1 MSFDFYLHAGVAVI
15 AAWFGWRRLDTG
27 VLLPWT
33 IFVVAY
39 FLTTVI
45 GAIIIGMP
53 DGLDFLQLFNPS
65 VDVRFVQD
73 AVNAKYWFLL
83 FLPIT
88 LITLLLLFTRRLILP
103 WEKTI
108 SNWFQR
114 ENINWAYFIATVILT
129 ILLTLYSLMVLA
141 TKDYLGNIRLAFS
154 GELDFQATILLRHQ
168 MMDAMT
174 GRGIYYYE
182 IAYVSF
188 PTMSWIALYRALQSG
203 SNKWRMLFCFQFMII
218 VFLLLSSMQKAPLLI
233 YLIGVLIALAY
244 MGKLKV
250 YRLAM
255 LGVLGLSLL
264 TFMQSYYVDDWTVLM
279 SVFHSVFRLS
289 SSFIYYVA
297 VYPQHEAYQPVNY
310 GLGLLGVGVSMRD
323 NLVVFDYMY
332 PDVFWTQGAA
342 AGASHLRA
350 YSQGGIIW
358 ASLATII
365 VWLLIRLLG
374 RLRKSLSGPVGFAL
388 LVQSGVTLYY
398 LTQTSLRGAAL
409 ESYGLL
415 WGVIP
420 LVALVVLSSILRNA
434 VAPKTSRLR
443 NFIANGL

>member
-27 VLLPWT
+27 VMLPWT
-33 IFVVAY
+33 IFVVSY

-53 DGLDFLQLFNPS
+53 DGLDYLQLFYPS
-65 VDVRFVQD
+65 LDVRFVQD
-73 AVNAKYWFLL
+73 AVNVKYWFLL
-83 FLPIT
+83 FLPVT
-88 LITLLLLFTRRLILP
+88 LITLLLLCTRRLILP

-108 SNWFQR
+108 SNWFQK
-114 ENINWAYFIATVILT
+114 EKIIEGYFIEAVILT
-129 ILLTLYSLMVLA
+129 VLLTFYSLMLLA
-141 TKDYLGNIRLAFS
+141 TKGYLGNIRLAFS
-154 GELDFQATILLRHQ
+154 GVLDFQATILLRHQ

-182 IAYVSF
+182 IAYVSL
-188 PTMSWIALYRALQSG
+188 PTLSWIALYRALQSG
-203 SNKWRMLFCFQFMII
+203 SNKWRMLFCFQFMVI

-233 YLIGVLIALAY
+233 YLIGVAIALAY
-244 MGKLKV
+244 MVKLKV

-255 LGVLGLSLL
+255 LGVISLSLL
-264 TFMQSYYVDDWTVLM
+264 TFMQSYYEDDWTALM

-289 SSFIYYVA
+289 SSFIYYVT

-332 PDVFWTQGAA
+332 PSVFWTQGAA

-358 ASLATII
+358 ASLATVI

-374 RLRKSLSGPVGFAL
+374 RLRKSLSGPIGFAF
-388 LVQSGVTLYY
+388 LVQSGVTLYH
-398 LTQTSLRGAAL
+398 LTQTSLRGAVL

-420 LVALVVLSSILRNA
+420 LVALVVLSSILQIA
-434 VAPKTSRLR
+434 VAPKTSKMHVL
-443 NFIANGL
+443 